1 MVLSPLFAFATFI
14 LNFSTVQIATQN
26 YSQLLIW
33 LGLRCQINN
42 AKCTPQSL
50 IQNHIFILVVCGMHG
65 YINRFW
71 AGQRLFF
78 KKMNIEQE
86 EKLQQEIN
94 RLARR
99 KVQKLKRERKLQ
111 TKSSRERLKSFSKQ
125 GKYFKRRERASR
137 IWKHCSYRHSDF
149 YDLITLLMSSIE
161 SRLSNK
167 PK

>member
-14 LNFSTVQIATQN
+14 LNFSTVKIATQN

-94 RLARR
+94 RLNRR
-99 KVQKLKRERKLQ
+99 KVQKLKRSRILQ

-125 GKYFKRRERASR
+125 GKYLSEGAARE
-137 IWKHCSYRHSDF
+137 WKHCNYRHSDF
-149 YDLITLLMSSIE
+149 YDLIPL
-161 SRLSNK
+161 
-167 PK
+167 

>member
-1 MVLSPLFAFATFI
+1 M
-14 LNFSTVQIATQN
+14 NGSTVVCHF
-26 YSQLLIW
+26 YSSFPLSNLLHC
-33 LGLRCQINN
+33 LCHVSLLFLKHPNKSFFNPINIYL
-42 AKCTPQSL
+42 TSFTTLYLLFYTFFRLMQ
-50 IQNHIFILVVCGMHG
+50 IFILVVCGMHG

-94 RLARR
+94 RLARW

-125 GKYFKRRERASR
+125 GKYFKRRSVHRVMEA
-137 IWKHCSYRHSDF
+137 
-149 YDLITLLMSSIE
+149 L
-161 SRLSNK
+161 
-167 PK
+167 

>member
-14 LNFSTVQIATQN
+14 LNFSTVKIATQN

-94 RLARR
+94 RLNRR
-99 KVQKLKRERKLQ
+99 KVQKLKRSRILQ

-125 GKYFKRRERASR
+125 GKYLSEGAARE
-137 IWKHCSYRHSDF
+137 WKHCSYRHSDF
-149 YDLITLLMSSIE
+149 YQLITLLMSSIE
-161 SRLSNK
+161 SHLSNK